1 MTFTIG
7 LTGGIGSGKS
17 TVSAIF
23 AQLGIEIID
32 ADIIARRLVMPGM
45 PALQAIVNQFG
56 HSILEEDGSL
66 NRAALRSI
74 IFSEPQQK
82 EWLNSLLHPLIHQS
96 IAEEIAAATSP
107 YCLLVAPLL
116 IENGLHHLCQRILVI
131 DVAPKTQIERT
142 ALRDKVPA
150 EQVSAIIAAQLS
162 REVRL
167 SYAHDVVKNE
177 DNTVSLYIQIKDLH
191 AKYLTLSK
199 NPHDHNEQRNFL

>member
-23 AQLGIEIID
+23 AQFGIEIID
-32 ADIIARRLVMPGM
+32 ADIISRRLVMPKM

-56 HSILEEDGSL
+56 QAILDSDGSL
-66 NRAALRSI
+66 NRAALRHV
-74 IFSEPQQK
+74 IFSDPKQK

-96 IAEEIAAATSP
+96 IIDEIAAAKSP

-116 IENGLHHLCQRILVI
+116 IENGLHHLCQRILVV
-131 DVAPKTQIERT
+131 DVAPETQIERT
-142 ALRDKVPA
+142 ARRDKVSA

-162 REVRL
+162 REARL

-177 DNTVSLYIQIKDLH
+177 DKAVSLYIQIKDLH

-199 NPHDHNEQRNFL
+199 NPHNDNEQ

>member
-32 ADIIARRLVMPGM
+32 ADVISRRLVLPGT
-45 PALQAIVNQFG
+45 PALQAIVHQFG
-56 HSILEEDGSL
+56 PAILEDDGSL
-66 NRAALRSI
+66 NRAALRNV
-74 IFSEPQQK
+74 IFSQPQQK
-82 EWLNSLLHPLIHQS
+82 EWLNSLLHPLIHKS
-96 IAEEIAAATSP
+96 IIEEIAAAKSP

-131 DVAPKTQIERT
+131 DVSPETQIERT
-142 ALRDKVPA
+142 CRRDHVPA
-150 EQVSAIIAAQLS
+150 QQVSAILAAQLS
-162 REVRL
+162 REARL

-177 DNTVSLYIQIKDLH
+177 ANAVSLYIQIKDLH

-199 NPHDHNEQRNFL
+199 NPHNDNEQ